1 LVVAGNLF
9 ESALVK
15 TSVISDDFRRRF
27 LSTPGSENCFT
38 ARVIVFDGPED
49 YRKRINDPELDIDE
63 TFMLVVRGAGPVA
76 YPGSAEVVNM
86 TPPSDL
92 VRRGVRVLPCMG
104 DGRQSGTSDTPSILN
119 ASPEAAVGGNLAIL
133 QTGDRVKVDLKN
145 RRVDVLIDD
154 AELDRRKREVASQK
168 LTNQSPW
175 QEFYRSHVGQL
186 DTGACLEF
194 AVDYRDLRKVI
205 PRHSH

>member
-1 LVVAGNLF
+1 
-9 ESALVK
+9 
-15 TSVISDDFRRRF
+15 
-27 LSTPGSENCFT
+27 
-38 ARVIVFDGPED
+38 
-49 YRKRINDPELDIDE
+49 
-63 TFMLVVRGAGPVA
+63 
-76 YPGSAEVVNM
+76 
-86 TPPSDL
+86 
-92 VRRGVRVLPCMG
+92 
-104 DGRQSGTSDTPSILN
+104 
-119 ASPEAAVGGNLAIL
+119 
-133 QTGDRVKVDLKN
+133 VKVDLKN